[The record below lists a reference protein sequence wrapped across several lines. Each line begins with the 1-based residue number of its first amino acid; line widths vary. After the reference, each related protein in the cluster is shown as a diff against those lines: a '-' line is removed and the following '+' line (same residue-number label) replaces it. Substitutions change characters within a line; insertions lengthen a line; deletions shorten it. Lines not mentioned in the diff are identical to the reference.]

1 MRKLVLPALIALA
14 LDAGA
19 ADPDFSLTVYSS
31 ARPGQID
38 IQRLAQY
45 GEHLPGYALVRDERV
60 MRLERGRQ
68 ELRFSDVAARMDP
81 TTVGFLS
88 LTDGPGT
95 RVIEQN
101 YQYDLVSGAKLL
113 ERYLGET
120 ITVEQA
126 RGESVERLTGELL
139 SAQGGI
145 TLRLTSGEVA
155 TLTGWS
161 AIRYPSLPGGL
172 ITRPTLV
179 WLVDAARGGDHRVRV
194 SYQAQGL
201 TWWSDYNVVLDES
214 QGCRMDMGAWI
225 TLVNQSGGS
234 FPNAQLK
241 LVAGDVH
248 RAPAAPPA
256 YPMMVR
262 TAELAAPAGAD
273 GFQQSELFEYHL
285 YTLGRRTDLPNN
297 ATKQIELFPTASG
310 ARCEKKLVFTAAPE
324 VRTFWGGPN
333 LHQGFA
339 ATQRGEVGAFLEFE
353 NREDNRLGMPLPAG
367 RVRVNQVSRD
377 GSLEFIGE
385 DVIRHTPRNERLSL
399 KLGTAFDI
407 VGERRQ
413 TSFRIDRDKRW
424 MEESFEIEVR
434 NRKKEA
440 ASVVVREYLY
450 RWSGWNIT
458 AESVKHVR
466 RDAQTIEF
474 PLSIPADGEVKLT
487 YSVRYTW

>member
-1 MRKLVLPALIALA
+1 MRTVLGLA
-14 LDAGA
+14 LSSFALGA
-19 ADPDFSLTVYSS
+19 TAEDPDFSLTVYSS
-31 ARPGQID
+31 AQPGQID

-45 GEHLPGYALVRDERV
+45 GDNLPGYALVRDERT
-60 MRLERGRQ
+60 MSLARGRQ

-88 LTDGPGT
+88 LTDGAGT

-101 YQYDLVSGAKLL
+101 YQYDLVSGSKLL

-120 ITVEQA
+120 IRVEQV
-126 RGESVERLTGELL
+126 RGDSLERLSGELL
-139 SAQGGI
+139 SAQNGI
-145 TLRLTSGEVA
+145 TLKLDSGEIA
-155 TLTGWS
+155 TLTSWS

-172 ITRPTLV
+172 ITKPTLV
-179 WLVDAARGGDHRVRV
+179 WLVDAARAGNHKVRV

-201 TWWSDYNVVLDES
+201 TWWSDYNVVMDES

-234 FPNAQLK
+234 FPNAQLQ
-241 LVAGDVH
+241 LVAGEVR
-248 RAPAAPPA
+248 RAPAAPQA
-256 YPMMVR
+256 YPMRVR
-262 TAELAAPAGAD
+262 AELAAAPMVDD

-297 ATKQIELFPTASG
+297 ATKQIELFPTATG
-310 ARCEKKLVFTAAPE
+310 ATCSKQLVFTASPE

-333 LHQGFA
+333 TQQGFA
-339 ATQRGEVGAFLEFE
+339 ATRRGEVGAFLEFE

-367 RVRVNQVSRD
+367 RVRVNQMSKD

-385 DVIRHTPRNERLSL
+385 DVIRHTPRNEKLSL

-413 TSFRIDRDKRW
+413 TDFRVDSKARW
-424 MEESFEIEVR
+424 IEESFEVEVR

-440 ASVVVREYLY
+440 ARVVVREYLY
-450 RWSGWNIT
+450 RWSNWTIRS
-458 AESVKHVR
+458 ESMKYVK
-466 RDAQTIEF
+466 RDAQTIDF
-474 PLSIPADGEVKLT
+474 PVDIPADGEVKVT
-487 YSVRYTW
+487 YTVRYTW